1 MVYPNRMLGQQL
13 LDAGIVQFAPG
24 SQLDIQKSM
33 GPSGCGKQPESAG
46 VGVGRVVFRGR
57 IRRKKT
63 WESLKGHHK
72 MHGLV
77 CFWGESTNEPGIP
90 PKLGSNHH

>member
-33 GPSGCGKQPESAG
+33 GSLEHSMDRTPSGRVRSV
-46 VGVGRVVFRGR
+46 VGGGR
-57 IRRKKT
+57 
-63 WESLKGHHK
+63 EAD
-72 MHGLV
+72 
-77 CFWGESTNEPGIP
+77 P
-90 PKLGSNHH
+90 